1 MSLGQLSMSFGDA
14 IAPLAAFWVALDGFL
29 KIAAFTN
36 GLRDSILSGKIGS
49 NDITLAHKRV
59 LYIDWKLTMAGYT
72 GTVVVFGF
80 ILLGLAGL
88 TGSKV
93 PIQGLAF
100 TVFVG
105 AILFVICG
113 IHDSRAIQQCI
124 TRQANDVWES

>member
-1 MSLGQLSMSFGDA
+1 MPSSGVTLIMNLSRQPIVIGLKCVL
-14 IAPLAAFWVALDGFL
+14 PL

-36 GLRDSILSGKIGS
+36 GLRDSILSGKIGA

-80 ILLGLAGL
+80 ILLRLAEL

-93 PIQGLAF
+93 SIQGLALS
-100 TVFVG
+100 VFVG

-124 TRQANDVWES
+124 TRQANDA

>member
-1 MSLGQLSMSFGDA
+1 MVMSLGQLPMSFGDA

-36 GLRDSILSGKIGS
+36 GLRDSILSGKIGA

-72 GTVVVFGF
+72 KTVVVFGF
-80 ILLGLAGL
+80 ILLRLAEL

-93 PIQGLAF
+93 SIQGLAF

-113 IHDSRAIQQCI
+113 IHDSQAIRQCI
-124 TRQANDVWES
+124 RNQANDA